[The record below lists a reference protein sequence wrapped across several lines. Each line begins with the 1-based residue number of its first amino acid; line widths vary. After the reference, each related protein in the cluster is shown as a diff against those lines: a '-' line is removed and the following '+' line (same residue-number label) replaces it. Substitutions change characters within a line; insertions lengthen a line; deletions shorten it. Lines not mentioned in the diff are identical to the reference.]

1 MLMLWYFSSHFFS
14 SAHAVIEACGFSCL
28 FWGFKIVL
36 DNNEYSKKNGYYF
49 ISKPKTQ
56 TAICYFLPWCSSAV
70 TYMLHTVTFLKHLS
84 TALIELPAS
93 EAITN
98 LVRNEDKTNNKLIK
112 THVCT
117 QTTSS
122 IVKHDHNVRNV
133 YLLPNI
139 YNILLRHTLTLQESW
154 NGSIVLELVE
164 GPLQHVLRINFL
176 HTQQVQHH
184 VVGQVECRIQGISR
198 TLKEGVNM
206 CRKQDINTEHK
217 RKT

>member
-1 MLMLWYFSSHFFS
+1 
-14 SAHAVIEACGFSCL
+14 
-28 FWGFKIVL
+28 
-36 DNNEYSKKNGYYF
+36 
-49 ISKPKTQ
+49 
-56 TAICYFLPWCSSAV
+56 
-70 TYMLHTVTFLKHLS
+70 MLHTVTFLKHLS

-93 EAITN
+93 EATTN

-117 QTTSS
+117 QTTSG

-217 RKT
+217 RKTQQLCGKMLLALRHRFH